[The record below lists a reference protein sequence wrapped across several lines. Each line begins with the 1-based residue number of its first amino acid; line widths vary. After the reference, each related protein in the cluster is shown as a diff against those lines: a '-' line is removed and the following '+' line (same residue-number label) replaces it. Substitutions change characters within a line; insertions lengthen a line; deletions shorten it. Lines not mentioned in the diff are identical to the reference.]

1 LLRFDQIFLL
11 YLFLPPTSMLLF
23 NVKPIMQVININL
36 LVAQKHPGS
45 SLEGFTGV
53 QVSTLAVNEGL
64 LVAGGFQGELI
75 CKVRY

>member
-1 LLRFDQIFLL
+1 MF
-11 YLFLPPTSMLLF
+11 LF
-23 NVKPIMQVININL
+23 NVKSIMQVININL
-36 LVAQKHPGS
+36 SVAQKHPGS

-75 CKVRY
+75 CKVRC

>member
-1 LLRFDQIFLL
+1 
-11 YLFLPPTSMLLF
+11 MLLF
-23 NVKPIMQVININL
+23 NVKPIMQVVNINL

-75 CKVRY
+75 CKVRC